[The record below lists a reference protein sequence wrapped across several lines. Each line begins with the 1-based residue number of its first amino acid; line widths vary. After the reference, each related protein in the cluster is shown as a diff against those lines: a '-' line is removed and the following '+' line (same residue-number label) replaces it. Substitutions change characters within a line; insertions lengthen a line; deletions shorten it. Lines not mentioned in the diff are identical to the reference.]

1 MVEKIYE
8 ISPPCSVMVEITGG
22 GRGCLLRDS
31 LGFAGK
37 TSYLNKH
44 FNLAGSILG
53 VLNMTHVDT
62 LPVVILDLHVMPFA
76 IGDTTDNVDVNL
88 GSLSAPGR
96 KHKFYSFIL
105 NGERDKIMFAIVSSI
120 VQ

>member
-1 MVEKIYE
+1 MRERIYE
-8 ISPPCSVMVEITGG
+8 ISFPCTVMVEMSVWGPS
-22 GRGCLLRDS
+22 CLLWLTLS
-31 LGFAGK
+31 FAGK

-62 LPVVILDLHVMPFA
+62 LPVVILNLHVMPFA